1 MTSLNLSLVNQTP
14 EADDTNHGSVSTSQ
28 GLLIL
33 VNLLVMVFICVGN
46 LFTILAVWRTPS
58 LRTVP
63 NMYVVSLAVADFL
76 TGAIIPYY
84 ALTLYPPFQEELDKK
99 KYLCL
104 FRYVWFHVFVAKSIS
119 SMVAIS
125 FDRFLFI
132 KYPLHYGSMTSPTK
146 AGSVIAATWII
157 SLLLGFVPLFH
168 NNWEDGK
175 GCYSFKILTT
185 EYRVYG
191 LCPAFFF
198 CCFLTAGFYGYIV
211 RKAIRHQRRKRER
224 CMSQAG
230 MSANIVRS
238 TTSDWKSVKVF
249 MLVFGVFF
257 VCWVPNFTILLVGY
271 IWTISPVVINFTVI
285 VGFLNSGMNFII
297 YACQNRQFRRAFKSF
312 VGLQRRPSVTTSLS
326 TQ

>member
-1 MTSLNLSLVNQTP
+1 MALPNVSTVNMT
-14 EADDTNHGSVSTSQ
+14 ADTDDHGSVSTSQ
-28 GLLIL
+28 AMLI
-33 VNLLVMVFICVGN
+33 VANLIVMVFICVGN

-84 ALTLYPPFQEELDKK
+84 ALTLYPPFQEALDKR

-104 FRYVWFHVFVAKSIS
+104 FRYVWFHVFVAKSIG

-132 KYPLHYGSMTSPTK
+132 KYPLHYGTITSPAK
-146 AGSVIAATWII
+146 AGTVIAVTW
-157 SLLLGFVPLFH
+157 SLSLFLGFVPLFH

-175 GCYSFKILTT
+175 GCYSFKILTPQF
-185 EYRVYG
+185 RVYV

-211 RKAIRHQRRKRER
+211 KKAIRYQRRKRER
-224 CMSQAG
+224 TLSQGATTVH
-230 MSANIVRS
+230 AARS
-238 TTSDWKSVKVF
+238 SSSDWKSVKVF

-257 VCWVPNFTILLVGY
+257 VCWVPNFTLLVVGY
-271 IWTISPVVINFTVI
+271 VWTISPVVINFTVI
-285 VGFLNSGMNFII
+285 LGFLNSGMNFII
-297 YACQNRQFRRAFKSF
+297 YACQNRHFLRAFKSF
-312 VGLQRRPSVTTSLS
+312 VGLKGQSPVTTSVS
-326 TQ
+326 MQ